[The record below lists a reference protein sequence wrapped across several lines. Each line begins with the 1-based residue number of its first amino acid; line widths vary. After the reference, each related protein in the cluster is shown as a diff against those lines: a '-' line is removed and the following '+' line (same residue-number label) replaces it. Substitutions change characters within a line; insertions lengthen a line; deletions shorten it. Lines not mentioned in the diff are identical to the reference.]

1 MASEWNE
8 RIDRLREKINKHKK
22 EIEDDK
28 DIKK

>member
-1 MASEWNE
+1 MTNEWNE
-8 RIDRLREKINKHKK
+8 RIDLLREKINKHKK

>member
-8 RIDRLREKINKHKK
+8 RIDRLREKINKHKNEHK
-22 EIEDDK
+22 EDK